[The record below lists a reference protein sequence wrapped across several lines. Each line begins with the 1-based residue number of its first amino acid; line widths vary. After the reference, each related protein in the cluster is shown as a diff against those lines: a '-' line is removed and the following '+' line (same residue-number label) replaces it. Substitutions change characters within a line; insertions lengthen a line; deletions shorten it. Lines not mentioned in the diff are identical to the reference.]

1 MTLTAAIAAHRGS
14 TCSPPAETRTLGQD
28 TVSLPNVDALEG
40 VQRAMSEYQL
50 DCVELH
56 KDVLRYV
63 DEGDGPPVVLVH
75 GLLGSH
81 QSWAGQI
88 ERLSE
93 KYRVIAPDLFGHG
106 SSDKPSGDYSLSS
119 HAATIR
125 DLLDHLEIESAP
137 MVGHSLGGGIVM
149 QATYLFPERVDRLA
163 LVSSGG
169 LGPEVSLLLKAATL
183 PGSELV
189 LPLLASDW
197 VRKNTENVVGQL
209 NRWGLPVRP
218 GKSLNETWRA
228 FKTVSDKRSREAF
241 LASTRA
247 VVGPRGQTV
256 SAKQHFDKFEGMP
269 SLLIWGGRDRM
280 IPASHADSI
289 RREVPA
295 SRVEIFSSA
304 GHFPQLDEPDL
315 FYRVLDEFLAA
326 NAVPRLPTSTAA
338 SD

>member
-1 MTLTAAIAAHRGS
+1 M
-14 TCSPPAETRTLGQD
+14 SPYE
-28 TVSLPNVDALEG
+28 LE
-40 VQRAMSEYQL
+40 S
-50 DCVELH
+50 VELH

-81 QSWAGQI
+81 ESWAGQI
-88 ERLSE
+88 ERLST

-125 DLLDHLEIESAP
+125 DLLDHLDITSAP

-149 QATYLFPERVDRLA
+149 QAVYLFPERIDRLA

-189 LPLLASDW
+189 LPVLASDW
-197 VRKNTENVVGQL
+197 VRKNAESVVGQL
-209 NRWGLPVRP
+209 GKWGLPVRP
-218 GKSLNETWRA
+218 GKSMLETWRS
-228 FKTVSDKRSREAF
+228 FKTVADKGSREAF

-256 SAKQHFDKFEGMP
+256 SAKQHFEKFESLP
-269 SLLIWGGRDRM
+269 SLLVWGGKDRM
-280 IPASHADSI
+280 IPASHADNI
-289 RREVPA
+289 RREVPN

-315 FYRVLDEFLAA
+315 FFKILDQFLQSSAVADAPTRAA
-326 NAVPRLPTSTAA
+326 VSE
-338 SD
+338 